1 MPKAPAT
8 MIFSHWNTLIEGLAV
23 SPKEF
28 FTSVEQAI
36 ETRLVPDTK
45 RSRVDW
51 KEGGIFSSKR
61 EYLRVLR
68 KKHAFD
74 ICGAPFG
81 NGFFISWWLG
91 EIPSVFWQFMLM
103 IPVAGPIME
112 KWFRPTTYYNVD
124 TAIMFQNLIHSAVLE
139 VVDSLTTTNGL
150 KVLSEPDRKPKM
162 RDFFNM

>member
-8 MIFSHWNTLIEGLAV
+8 MVISHWNTLIEGLAV
-23 SPKEF
+23 SPKDF
-28 FTSVEQAI
+28 FASVERAI
-36 ETRLVPDTK
+36 ETKLVPDTR

-51 KEGGIFSSKR
+51 KEGGILSAKR

-91 EIPSVFWQFMLM
+91 ELPSVFWQFMMM
-103 IPVAGPIME
+103 IPVVGPIME

-124 TAIMFQNLIHSAVLE
+124 TAIMFQSLVHSAVLE
-139 VVDSLTTTNGL
+139 VVDSLTHANGL
-150 KVLSEPDRKPKM
+150 KALSEPDRKPKM
-162 RDFFNM
+162 RDFFNL

>member
-8 MIFSHWNTLIEGLAV
+8 MVISHWNTLIEGLAV
-23 SPKEF
+23 SPKDF
-28 FTSVEQAI
+28 FASVERAI
-36 ETRLVPDTK
+36 ETKLVPDTR

-51 KEGGIFSSKR
+51 KEGGILSAKR

-91 EIPSVFWQFMLM
+91 ELPSVFWQFMLM
-103 IPVAGPIME
+103 IPFVGPIME

-124 TAIMFQNLIHSAVLE
+124 TAIMFQSLVHSAVLE
-139 VVDSLTTTNGL
+139 VVDSLTHTNGL
-150 KVLSEPDRKPKM
+150 KALSEADRKPKM
-162 RDFFNM
+162 RDFFNL